1 MNSGATLADFDALIA
16 RLDARLPPGLVL
28 LASPVRDGD
37 DHLYPV
43 ERARIARAVDSRRRE
58 FATGRALAR
67 QALGRLGI
75 APVAITVGDGSEPV
89 WPSGVV
95 GSITHSGGFCA
106 VLVGR
111 SGDYRGVGIDIELS
125 RTPAHDIA
133 RLVVNAAEP
142 AEFHHPPWLQ
152 TVFSAKE
159 SVYKCV
165 YPRHRAFIDF
175 LDVTVSLDYEACAF
189 TAAALALAIRGAG
202 VERGSGLFERVGDG
216 VATVFTARD

>member
-1 MNSGATLADFDALIA
+1 MNGAATLADFETLIA

-28 LASPVRDGD
+28 LASPTCDGD
-37 DHLYPV
+37 EHLYPV
-43 ERARIARAVDSRRRE
+43 ERDRIARAVDSRRRE

-75 APVAITVGDGSEPV
+75 VPVAIPAGEGSEPA
-89 WPSGVV
+89 WPPGVV

-125 RTPAHDIA
+125 RPPAPDIA
-133 RLVVNAAEP
+133 RLVVSAAEP
-142 AEFHHPPWLQ
+142 AEYHHPSWLQ

-165 YPRHRAFIDF
+165 YPTHRAFIDF
-175 LDVTVSLDYEACAF
+175 LDVTISLDYEACAF
-189 TAAALALAIRGAG
+189 TAAPVAPAVRGAG
-202 VERGSGLFERVGDG
+202 VERGRGLFERVGGG